1 MLCSLSIAP
10 IHLYSSASFLSFI
23 SIMYLL
29 IPPQFHFSPPCSG
42 FCSRKRGPLFLFL
55 LLFSAFFCL
64 HTYFLWCFPLHPPPH
79 SRVFY
84 VPLPLVSSF
93 LFTVLYLC
101 HVSLCTRCYMYLC
114 IELFFSYRNSS
125 CCTCFLISLFSLSR
139 INNDRTC
146 HRLPFDCHPYY

>member
-1 MLCSLSIAP
+1 MFACLCSVPSQLPPFIYIHPRLFCLSSLSCIC
-10 IHLYSSASFLSFI
+10 SSRLNFTFL
-23 SIMYLL
+23 
-29 IPPQFHFSPPCSG
+29 PPCSG

-125 CCTCFLISLFSLSR
+125 CCTCFLISLFFF
-139 INNDRTC
+139 I
-146 HRLPFDCHPYY
+146 PYQ